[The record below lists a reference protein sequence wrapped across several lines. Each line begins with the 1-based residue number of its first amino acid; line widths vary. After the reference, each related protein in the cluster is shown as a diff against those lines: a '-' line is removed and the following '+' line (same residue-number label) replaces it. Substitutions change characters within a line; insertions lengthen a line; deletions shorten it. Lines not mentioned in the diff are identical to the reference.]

1 VEFSMVMTGVVVLIH
16 CAIFVVEVF
25 LWDKPF
31 GRHAFKLDADFA
43 SKTRVMA
50 INQGFYNL
58 FLAGGLVYGLIKN
71 NIGVTLFLLAC
82 VAIAGIVGAITSNR
96 KIIFVQTAP
105 AVLAIIMLMI

>member
-1 VEFSMVMTGVVVLIH
+1 
-16 CAIFVVEVF
+16 
-25 LWDKPF
+25 
-31 GRHAFKLDADFA
+31 
-43 SKTRVMA
+43 MA